1 MSARTSGNGR
11 PTELSEAEY
20 LEREANQAKAAI
32 DKTMEEL
39 KQSLSTAADLRL
51 WAEHHPWLVVGVA
64 AAAGFTAGS
73 AIASIGSAPAAPP
86 PQPASQPRKGSAM
99 WSSLMSPLFE
109 LAKIAIQSSVAATAA
124 GVAASNETE
133 SPPAEAQPVV
143 EPTGESVP
151 F

>member
-1 MSARTSGNGR
+1 M
-11 PTELSEAEY
+11 SEAEF
-20 LEREANQAKAAI
+20 LEREAHQAKAAI

-73 AIASIGSAPAAPP
+73 AITSIGSAPTVSP
-86 PQPASQPRKGSAM
+86 PQPASRPRQGAGM
-99 WSSLMSPLFE
+99 WGSLMSPLFE
-109 LAKIAIQSSVAATAA
+109 LAKVAIQSSVAATAA
-124 GVAASNETE
+124 GAGAAAATETE
-133 SPPAEAQPVV
+133 LPPAEAQPVV
-143 EPTGESVP
+143 EPAGESVP